1 MGRISNFAAYNIL
14 EKKPVTLEELAEV
27 LGDVQSDVKAELER
41 LESNYVMA
49 IEGYDDKIKA
59 LEARVLALEKRLV
72 NIDNPHSVRT
82 LREDE

>member
-1 MGRISNFAAYNIL
+1 MGRISDFAAYNIL
-14 EKKPVTLEELAEV
+14 EKKPATLEELAEV

-41 LESNYVMA
+41 LESNYVMV

-59 LEARVLALEKRLV
+59 LEAKVLALEKRMA

>member
-1 MGRISNFAAYNIL
+1 M
-14 EKKPVTLEELAEV
+14 V
-27 LGDVQSDVKAELER
+27 
-41 LESNYVMA
+41 

-59 LEARVLALEKRLV
+59 LEDKVLALEKRIV